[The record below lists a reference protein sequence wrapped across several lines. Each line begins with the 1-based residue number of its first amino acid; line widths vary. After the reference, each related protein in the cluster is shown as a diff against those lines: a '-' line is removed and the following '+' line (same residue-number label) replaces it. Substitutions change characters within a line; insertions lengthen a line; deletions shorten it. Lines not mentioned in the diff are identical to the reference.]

1 MGLENIATNMD
12 KIIQIIGGTFAER
25 VPEGTTGDDIYQR
38 TLEKG
43 PNAGSIR
50 WERRMNGY
58 SGRIVG
64 ATLDDSPY
72 GKNLN
77 IRINDDNE
85 TAKIQITETSPFFK
99 QFAKRIPN
107 LIDGAWVTFGLFLN
121 EKGKATLFMKQEG
134 EKLPSFFTK
143 DNMGDMP
150 PAEEK
155 VVRGEKKLD
164 FDAQENFLYD
174 LVVDYCNSFKAD
186 EEVPF

>member
-1 MGLENIATNMD
+1 MGLENITTSMD
-12 KIIQIIGGTFAER
+12 KIIQIIGGQFAER

-38 TLEKG
+38 TLESG
-43 PNAGSIR
+43 PNTGTIR
-50 WERRMNGY
+50 WERKMNAY

-77 IRINDDNE
+77 IRVDDDNE
-85 TAKIQITETSPFFK
+85 VVKIQITSKSAFFK

-107 LIDGAWVTFGLFLN
+107 LEDGAWVTFGLFMN
-121 EKGKATLFMKQEG
+121 DKGKAVLFMKQEK
-134 EKLPSFFTK
+134 EKLPSYFTK
-143 DNMGDMP
+143 DNMNNMP
-150 PAEEK
+150 PAVEK
-155 VVRGEKKLD
+155 TVQGAKVFD
-164 FDAQENFLYD
+164 FQEQDEFLYD